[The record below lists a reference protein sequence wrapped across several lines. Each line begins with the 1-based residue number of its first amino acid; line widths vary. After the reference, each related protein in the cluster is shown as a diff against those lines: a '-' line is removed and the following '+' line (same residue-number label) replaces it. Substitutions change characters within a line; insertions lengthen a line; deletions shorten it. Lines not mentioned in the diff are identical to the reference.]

1 MRYSIGRLST
11 ETGVNI
17 ETIRYYERIGLMPE
31 PFRSDGGH
39 RIYDE
44 QHQARLLFVRRC
56 RDLGFPLEDIRDLL
70 SLADEGEPCGSM
82 RPALNAQLSLV
93 RAKIDALRAME
104 DALVTILNS
113 CSDCDA
119 PGCSVSNALYG
130 CAQSSCAC
138 SGTCDL
144 EKMSRDTASP

>member
-1 MRYSIGRLST
+1 MRHSIGRLSA

-44 QHQARLLFVRRC
+44 QHQSRLLFVRRC

-104 DALVTILNS
+104 DALETILNS

-119 PGCSVSNALYG
+119 PECNISNALYG
-130 CAQSSCAC
+130 CAKCSCAC

-144 EKMSRDTASP
+144 G

>member
-1 MRYSIGRLST
+1 MRHSIGKLSS

-17 ETIRYYERIGLMPE
+17 ETIRYYEKIGLMPA
-31 PFRSDGGH
+31 PFRSEGGH

-70 SLADEGEPCGSM
+70 ALADEGKPCASM

-104 DALVTILNS
+104 DALGTILKS
-113 CSDCDA
+113 SSDCDA
-119 PGCSVSNALYG
+119 PECSVSNALYG
-130 CAQSSCAC
+130 CAKCSCAC

-144 EKMSRDTASP
+144 Q

>member
-1 MRYSIGRLST
+1 MRYSIGKLSS

-17 ETIRYYERIGLMPE
+17 ETIRYYEKVGLMPE

-70 SLADEGEPCGSM
+70 ALADEGEPCASM
-82 RPALNAQLSLV
+82 QPALDAQLALV

-104 DALVTILNS
+104 EALETILKS
-113 CSDCDA
+113 SSGCDA
-119 PGCSVSNALYG
+119 PECSVSNALYG
-130 CAQSSCAC
+130 CAKCSCAC

-144 EKMSRDTASP
+144 Q